1 MSNSTTLFA
10 VDEID
15 KTRLTTIKKKFIQD
29 HSSTYTPSTENDK
42 VLENII
48 IYYLILEKSYQSY
61 NNFCQVYESIQ
72 NELVEELSDG
82 DKFVNTREKILRN
95 AVVLVQIYKF
105 IETGQRYSLYDL
117 WYQLP
122 INVRISPS
130 PPIGCTGF
138 GCDDFTNSERRKEPN
153 IKKLQ
158 GLCYKGKNKNK
169 SSIGEKIIEKY
180 FILLNIIPGHV
191 TDKMNEL
198 KKKIP
203 CLTFSNDLSQITIKY
218 QGKRDK
224 PIPTCI
230 LSPIINL
237 SKKRHTLPYWS
248 KAQWQHCLRNCH
260 TIINL
265 LPLNNKVGSR
275 DCEPTS
281 EEKSFWKKI
290 SLIGMEEEK
299 KIPKKNKTSIKTK
312 RKTKHKHK
320 SDDDDDDDD
329 DVFKNNN
336 QSGHVIG
343 KATFSES
350 EDEVDDG
357 NGDGGVA
364 GGAGSGGA
372 GDELTEESKIEQDKI
387 ACHANQITSIP
398 TTSNPGGGSGDGG
411 GSGGGGDNGC
421 DKDSGGGGDGGG
433 SGGGGD
439 NGCDKGSD
447 DDNESNKVRGNTYVT
462 SLVDSNISD
471 HAMGLIS
478 GYMQEGKVKKVQNEL
493 EKLKT
498 KLEKLKKKMEN
509 LENSQEQDK
518 DAIIA
523 LKEQKE
529 LNASI
534 DSKKKELTELNGE
547 LIITELNEDIT
558 RGCFMRL
565 LPDCCLNDSII
576 NFYLKCCLLEL
587 MNEKKSYVCSTHFY
601 SSLMDH
607 DNKMYRYGNISRWR
621 VIKDGSLSTMSKVYI
636 PINQGNQHWVLV
648 VIDNHSKTIT
658 YYDSLMNENYFNEST
673 KEINNKVINDCLE
686 NITLMLKD
694 FDKILPDYQCTSVHL
709 PRQEGGEFMNLC
721 IYLSCYLNSLTSN
734 LNIISFT

>member
-1 MSNSTTLFA
+1 MATLFA

-15 KTRLTTIKKKFIQD
+15 ETRLTTIKTKFIQD
-29 HSSTYTPSTENDK
+29 HSSSYTPSTENNK
-42 VLENII
+42 ALEDFIKS
-48 IYYLILEKSYQSY
+48 YLFLEKSYESY

-82 DKFVNTREKILRN
+82 DKFVNTHEKILRN

-117 WYQLP
+117 WYQRP
-122 INVRISPS
+122 FNVLSSPS

-138 GCDDFTNSERRKEPN
+138 GCDDFTNSERRKVPN

-158 GLCYKGKNKNK
+158 GLCYKGTNMTKT
-169 SSIGEKIIEKY
+169 SIGEKIIEKY
-180 FILLNIIPGHV
+180 FILLNIIPGDV

-203 CLTFSNDLSQITIKY
+203 CLTFSSDLSQITIKY
-218 QGKRDK
+218 QGRGEK

-248 KAQWQHCLRNCH
+248 KAQWQHCLRNCY

-265 LPLNNKVGSR
+265 LPLNKAVAC

-281 EEKSFWKKI
+281 EEKSFWKEI
-290 SLIGMEEEK
+290 NVIGIEKNTLPIIK
-299 KIPKKNKTSIKTK
+299 KIPKKNKTSIKAK

-343 KATFSES
+343 KAIFSES
-350 EDEVDDG
+350 EDEVVDG

-421 DKDSGGGGDGGG
+421 DK
-433 SGGGGD
+433 
-439 NGCDKGSD
+439 GSD
-447 DDNESNKVRGNTYVT
+447 DDNKSRTYVT
-462 SLVDSNISD
+462 SLLHSNISD
-471 HAMGLIS
+471 NEKNLIR
-478 GYMQEGKVKKVQNEL
+478 GYMQEEVM
-493 EKLKT
+493 EKL
-498 KLEKLKKKMEN
+498 ENEIEILK
-509 LENSQEQDK
+509 SQKNE
-518 DAIIA
+518 DAIKC
-523 LKEQKE
+523 KEKE
-529 LNASI
+529 LNAFKAEHVITLETDGRTFYINRESLLSTRQNRWLNDEVI
-534 DSKKKELTELNGE
+534 NSYNNCSSLSEVANEQNSTILSTYFYSQLMDVHASKKYSFEAV
-547 LIITELNEDIT
+547 
-558 RGCFMRL
+558 
-565 LPDCCLNDSII
+565 
-576 NFYLKCCLLEL
+576 
-587 MNEKKSYVCSTHFY
+587 KSTNRF
-601 SSLMDH
+601 
-607 DNKMYRYGNISRWR
+607 
-621 VIKDGSLSTMSKVYI
+621 KDRSPIHMTKVYI
-636 PINQGNQHWVLV
+636 PINQDNIHWVLV
-648 VIDNHSKTIT
+648 VIDNTSRTIT
-658 YYDSLMNENYFNEST
+658 LYDSLLDSDKSEYNTNILRNIMRLL
-673 KEINNKVINDCLE
+673 KEYD
-686 NITLMLKD
+686 
-694 FDKILPDYQCTSVHL
+694 DKLPDYNYTFATL
-709 PRQEGGEFMNLC
+709 PKQKGGEFMNLC

-734 LNIISFT
+734 LNIISFK